1 MTENRSGDAAG
12 ARNDEVERSVLAYL
26 DGHPQAADTLQ
37 GIVKWWLPRQ
47 RYESERQ
54 RIEQALGALVTQG
67 KLHCSALPG
76 GDVLY
81 ARPKHIS

>member
-1 MTENRSGDAAG
+1 MTEKPSADAAG
-12 ARNDEVERSVLAYL
+12 VRNAEVEDSVLAYL

-37 GIVKWWLPRQ
+37 RIVKWWLPRQ
-47 RYESERQ
+47 RYERERQ
-54 RIEQALGALVTQG
+54 RIEQALDALVIQG

-81 ARPKHIS
+81 ARRKHIR